1 MRVHAIVLLCLALC
15 GTVQAQF
22 VAERGIDERERNITN
37 QVMNIAVYDAVTKAP
52 LPSNISVNGLNPRK
66 PIDFIAVADTAF
78 EIRTYRQYTVTCVR
92 EGYMLYSE
100 KFWPAESDIHTQNV
114 ALKPLA
120 VGLKTDMREISFMGD
135 KTEIYPRSKPA
146 LDELIRWLQLNKT
159 VSIAIIGHV
168 NGPDNERS
176 TRFYQKA
183 SLERAKAVRDYLVLN
198 GIALDR
204 LEIKG
209 AGNTEMIYPD
219 PATDWQNDANRRI
232 EIEVIGL

>member
-1 MRVHAIVLLCLALC
+1 MRVHAIVLLCFALC

-37 QVMNIAVYDAVTKAP
+37 QVMNIAVYDAVTKTP
-52 LPSNISVNGLNPRK
+52 LPSDFSVNGLNPRK
-66 PIDFIAVADTAF
+66 PIDFTAVADTAL

-100 KFWPAESDIHTQNV
+100 KFWPAETDIHNQNV

-120 VGLKTDMREISFMGD
+120 VGLKTDMREITFMGD

-159 VSIAIIGHV
+159 AAIAITGHV

-183 SLERAKAVRDYLVLN
+183 SLERAKAVRDYLVEN
-198 GIALDR
+198 GIAADR
-204 LEIKG
+204 LEIRG